1 MLHFHFF
8 IVGEGLGLFTVV
20 FHNHDLKIRIIRLFI
35 DGFKAGIEGL
45 HLILVRN
52 QNRHQRLTFDFQAH
66 FIEDENACVLH
77 FRLIPQTGVMLS
89 EGLFA
94 GLDGIGLAVLIA
106 RCGGLRSP
114 PVIENLRDMV
124 NPVGLLDAAKQEIVI
139 LGSVTFLP
147 KKAGFLSQTSPH
159 HNQMADIVDTPEK
172 IRVEVRF
179 HPG

>member
-35 DGFKAGIEGL
+35 DGFKAGIKGL

-66 FIEDENACVLH
+66 FIEDENTCVLH

-106 RCGGLRSP
+106 RCGGLGSP
-114 PVIENLRDMV
+114 PV
-124 NPVGLLDAAKQEIVI
+124 
-139 LGSVTFLP
+139 
-147 KKAGFLSQTSPH
+147 
-159 HNQMADIVDTPEK
+159 
-172 IRVEVRF
+172 
-179 HPG
+179 